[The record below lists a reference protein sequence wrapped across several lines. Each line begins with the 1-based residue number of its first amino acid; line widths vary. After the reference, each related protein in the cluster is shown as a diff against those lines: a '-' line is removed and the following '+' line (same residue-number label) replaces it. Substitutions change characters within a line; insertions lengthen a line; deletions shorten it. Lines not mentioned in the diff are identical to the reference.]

1 MVIIQEVKTNK
12 QIKQFVNFPLELYKD
27 TPYFVPPLYND
38 EIKVLKRKSP
48 YETVCESIFFLAY
61 IDNKVVGRIQ
71 GIIQKQYNEI
81 KNERRIRFS
90 RFDAIDN
97 QEVANK
103 LFEAVENWAKSKNMD
118 TVCGPL
124 GFSDFEREGLLI
136 EGFDQDSTFEEQY
149 NFDYYQR
156 LIENCGYQKEVDW
169 VESRIFPPENAKEQ
183 IEKLKRLTDL
193 TLKRAKVHLADTS
206 ISDRKYINLYKDA
219 FFDVIEEGYKEI
231 YGVVPFTPQQRK
243 LIIDS
248 YRPVIKSKYLFVLL
262 DESDKA
268 VGIGL
273 VFPSFSDALRY
284 SKGKLYPKTLFKF
297 LKAINHPTV
306 VDLGLVAVLPE
317 YRNSGI
323 TSAFMLKMMEF
334 LADGK
339 IKYFETNLNLED
351 NLAVRTQ
358 WNRFNSIENKKRR
371 SFIKKL

>member
-1 MVIIQEVKTNK
+1 M
-12 QIKQFVNFPLELYKD
+12 
-27 TPYFVPPLYND
+27 
-38 EIKVLKRKSP
+38 
-48 YETVCESIFFLAY
+48 
-61 IDNKVVGRIQ
+61 
-71 GIIQKQYNEI
+71 
-81 KNERRIRFS
+81 
-90 RFDAIDN
+90 
-97 QEVANK
+97 
-103 LFEAVENWAKSKNMD
+103 FEAVENWAKSKNMD

-149 NFDYYQR
+149 NFDYYQK

-169 VESRIFPPENAKEQ
+169 VESRIFPPENAKQQ

-206 ISDRKYINLYKDA
+206 ISDRKYIDLYKDA

-231 YGVVPFTPQQRK
+231 YGVVPFTPKQRK

-323 TSAFMLKMMEF
+323 TSALMLKMMEF